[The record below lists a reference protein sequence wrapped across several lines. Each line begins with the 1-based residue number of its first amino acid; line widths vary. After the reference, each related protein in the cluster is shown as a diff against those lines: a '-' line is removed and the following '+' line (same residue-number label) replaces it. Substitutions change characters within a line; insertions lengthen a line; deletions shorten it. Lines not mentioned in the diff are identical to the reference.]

1 MRSAEELRAD
11 ALRLRESLA
20 GMTDP
25 ALKEELASQSLEL
38 SQRAEALVRLPADT
52 DGIRAEIERYRRTL
66 ASSIDNAQRQTIE
79 RMVQDAE
86 ELLKH
91 LPTKR

>member
-20 GMTDP
+20 GITDP

-38 SQRAEALVRLPADT
+38 SQRAEALARLVADP
-52 DGIRAEIERYRRTL
+52 DGIRAEIERYRRKLT
-66 ASSIDNAQRQTIE
+66 SCIDDARRQTIE

-86 ELLKH
+86 ELLKD
-91 LPTKR
+91 LPTRR